1 MLLMRKPSESD
12 VLRFLETQHLAT
24 FSYSAVGASRATPPT
39 GYTVD
44 HNRIQLGKG
53 ADTYRSAVSAVC
65 AWRMLELGWVEAYGT
80 RAPLEVGQTVAV
92 LVRWCNL
99 YFLNACRV
107 AYLVNEQDPVRRFG
121 FAYGTLPE
129 HGESGEER
137 FTVEWLADDSVWY
150 DLLAF
155 SRPNQML
162 AKVGYVFTRRLQK
175 RFARDSMAAMLR
187 WTGQSQHEPSVESRP
202 ETTKGV
208 SER

>member
-1 MLLMRKPSESD
+1 MLLMRRPSESD
-12 VLRFLETQHLAT
+12 ILRFLETQRFET
-24 FSYSAVGASRATPPT
+24 FSYSAVGSSRTTPPT

-44 HNRIQLGKG
+44 HNRIQLGNG
-53 ADTYRSAVSAVC
+53 ADAYRRAVSAIC
-65 AWRMLELGWVEAYGT
+65 AWRMFELGWVEAYET

-107 AYLVNEQDPVRRFG
+107 AYLVDEQDPIRRFG

-129 HGESGEER
+129 HGERGEER

-155 SRPNQML
+155 SRPNQTL
-162 AKVGYVFTRRLQK
+162 AKVGYIFTRRLQK

-187 WTGQSQHEPSVESRP
+187 STVQSQHEHSLESRP
-202 ETTKGV
+202 ESTKGA
-208 SER
+208 SE